1 MVQGGLTTSME
12 LTANRRPFLYF
23 PLRHHFEQNFHVC
36 HRLDRHG
43 AGRRM
48 DFEADGPE
56 EIAAAIAAEI
66 GREVDYAPVETDGA
80 ARAAGPDRGAAVS
93 EPASFTPTRELLDR
107 LYRAAWALC
116 GSHVDAEDLVQESF
130 ARVLARPRSLHGDDP
145 APYLMRTLRNTYLTG
160 LRSAGRRP
168 RTVALPADEST
179 ALSTTLA
186 RPDVAAEQRA
196 TLDAIAALPEQFRTA
211 LIAVDVL
218 GLSYGEAAH
227 ALGAGEATITSRL
240 FRARGRVARALSP
253 EREGSVLV
261 GV

>member
-1 MVQGGLTTSME
+1 MS
-12 LTANRRPFLYF
+12 
-23 PLRHHFEQNFHVC
+23 
-36 HRLDRHG
+36 
-43 AGRRM
+43 
-48 DFEADGPE
+48 
-56 EIAAAIAAEI
+56 
-66 GREVDYAPVETDGA
+66 GRET
-80 ARAAGPDRGAAVS
+80 
-93 EPASFTPTRELLDR
+93 FNPTRELLDR

-116 GSHVDAEDLVQESF
+116 GSPHDAEDLVQETF
-130 ARVLARPRSLHGDDP
+130 ARVLARPRTLRGPDP

-160 LRSAGRRP
+160 LRSASRRP
-168 RTVALPADEST
+168 RTVALPVDESA

-196 TLDAIAALPEQFRTA
+196 TLDVIAALPEDFRST
-211 LIAVDVL
+211 LIAVDVV

-240 FRARGRVARALSP
+240 FRARRRVARALSS